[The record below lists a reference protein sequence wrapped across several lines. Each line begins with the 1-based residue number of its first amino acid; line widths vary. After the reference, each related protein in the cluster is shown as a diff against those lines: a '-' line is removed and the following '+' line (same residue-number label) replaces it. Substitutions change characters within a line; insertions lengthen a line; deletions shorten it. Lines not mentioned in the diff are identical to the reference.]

1 MVPAILQ
8 TTPTI
13 LTVLDQLATSA
24 LKIILS
30 VKICPVTPEVEVG
43 VAMLQSLLKDCAI
56 EGPHLE

>member
-13 LTVLDQLATSA
+13 LTALDMLATSA
-24 LKIILS
+24 LKSILS
-30 VKICPVTPEVEVG
+30 VKMSPVAPEMEAE